1 MNKFLS
7 AIFFVFCSIFVKS
20 QLNYFQ
26 NFPEFEIIATFNNS
40 IEALDFLNNNTVDAL
55 FLDINMPLMSG
66 FELIQLYK
74 NKSNTKIII
83 TTAFREFAAESYDLD
98 VLDYLVKP
106 IPLPRFIK
114 CISKITGE
122 FQNRMVSKQDN
133 HRVEPHIFIKVDKK
147 MVKINIDEIL
157 FIEGMKEYIK
167 VVTPE
172 KTYIMHKILQELT
185 DSYSQDKYGWALI
198 CAGFIKNIRQAKRLP
213 DAINTQYNQNERV

>member
-1 MNKFLS
+1 M
-7 AIFFVFCSIFVKS
+7 
-20 QLNYFQ
+20 
-26 NFPEFEIIATFNNS
+26 
-40 IEALDFLNNNTVDAL
+40 NNNTVDAL

-83 TTAFREFAAESYDLD
+83 NTAFREFAAESYDLD

-157 FIEGMKEYIK
+157 FIKGMKEYIK

-172 KTYIMHKILQELT
+172 KTYITHKSLSSLTEERFIRIHKSFTIALDKVKTIEGNRIQITSYTLTIGRNYSKEMKSKIL
-185 DSYSQDKYGWALI
+185 D
-198 CAGFIKNIRQAKRLP
+198 
-213 DAINTQYNQNERV
+213 

>member
-1 MNKFLS
+1 MALCGL
-7 AIFFVFCSIFVKS
+7 VFILLEFHPTGVL
-20 QLNYFQ
+20 LNYFQ
-26 NFPEFEIIATFNNS
+26 NFPEFEIIATFNNW

-133 HRVEPHIFIKVDKK
+133 SKNNTLLSFRAVLLRMVLKYTYDIFG
-147 MVKINIDEIL
+147 NI
-157 FIEGMKEYIK
+157 F
-167 VVTPE
+167 
-172 KTYIMHKILQELT
+172 
-185 DSYSQDKYGWALI
+185 
-198 CAGFIKNIRQAKRLP
+198 
-213 DAINTQYNQNERV
+213 